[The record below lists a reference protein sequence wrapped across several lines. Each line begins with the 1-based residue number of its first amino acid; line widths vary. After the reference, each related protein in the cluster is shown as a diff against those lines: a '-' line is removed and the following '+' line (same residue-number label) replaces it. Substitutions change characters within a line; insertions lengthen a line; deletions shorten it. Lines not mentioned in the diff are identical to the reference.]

1 MEITEVG
8 IRLAADQNERLRA
21 FCYIVID
28 GSFVISDLKI
38 VQGAKRLFVAMPS
51 RRRTFHCPRCSVKNH
66 LTAHYCSECG
76 FRFAPQP
83 NENGEPQ
90 RLFFDV
96 AHPISNQCREMI
108 SERVLSAYQKELE
121 LAQNPDYR
129 PSHAEFFG
137 PDEEPPA

>member
-8 IRLAADQNERLRA
+8 IRLATEQNERLRA

-28 GSFVISDLKI
+28 GSFVVSDLKV

-51 RRRTFHCPRCSVKNH
+51 RRRTFHCPRCSFKNY
-66 LTAHYCSECG
+66 LTAHFCSECG
-76 FRFAPQP
+76 FRFSSSGG
-83 NENGEPQ
+83 ESSVEPQ

-108 SERVLSAYQKELE
+108 SECVLSAYKRELE
-121 LAQNPDYR
+121 LAKFPDYH
-129 PSHAEFFG
+129 PSHTEFFG
-137 PDEEPPA
+137 PDEEPV